1 MSWLPKSLSV
11 IVFLGLLAGCQTEP
25 AEGPA
30 EQAGATTE
38 ETAASDAASVR
49 ATIEEIGDRFE
60 QALLAE
66 DAATIA
72 SFYAEDAVVL
82 PPGSPR
88 TEGQANIEAMF
99 AAWFE
104 QIPPMEG
111 FTLTSDDVQLSS
123 SGELAYEVGTY
134 TSRGTTPDGQA
145 YDETGKYLAVWE
157 NTGGEWKMVA
167 DQWSEDA
174 PKLAG
179 EGAEAQDVPEAAEP
193 AAEAPAE

>member
-25 AEGPA
+25 AEQTG
-30 EQAGATTE
+30 TTE
-38 ETAASDAASVR
+38 ETAAPDAASVR

-66 DAATIA
+66 DAVAVA

-88 TEGQANIEAMF
+88 TEGRANIEAMF
-99 AAWFE
+99 ASWFE
-104 QIPPMEG
+104 QTPPTEG

-134 TSRGTTPDGQA
+134 TMRGTTPDGQA

-157 NTGGEWKMVA
+157 NAGGEWKMVA
-167 DQWSEDA
+167 DQWSGDA
-174 PKLAG
+174 PMHAG
-179 EGAEAQDVPEAAEP
+179 EGAEAPAGAPEAAEP
-193 AAEAPAE
+193 AADAPAE